1 VRKRNLLDSF
11 AILAYL
17 NQEKGFQ
24 KVRDVMSKAQE
35 SGNALLMNEINI
47 GEVYYILSRKRGQEI
62 ADHFKDTILAALP
75 IISVAN
81 NFDDVIE
88 ASRIKA
94 EFPISFADC
103 FAVATAKRENATIL
117 TGDLEFKKIEHFVTI
132 DWI

>member
-1 VRKRNLLDSF
+1 MRKRNLLDSF